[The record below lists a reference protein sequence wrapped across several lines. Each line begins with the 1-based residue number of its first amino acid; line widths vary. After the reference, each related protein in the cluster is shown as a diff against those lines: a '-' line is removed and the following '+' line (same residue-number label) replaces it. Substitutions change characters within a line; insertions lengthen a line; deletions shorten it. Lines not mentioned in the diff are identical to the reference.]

1 MGKNMSKLG
10 AHALIWVGGWSHEE
24 CRTAITKTAE
34 LGYDYIEI
42 PALDPSSIDVKFTHT
57 QLKEN
62 DLGATVS
69 LGLPSHADISS
80 EDPDVVARGESI
92 LIDALNV
99 TRDIGGTHMCGIL
112 FSALTKYMRP
122 KTDRGINNSAE
133 VLYRIAE
140 KAKTAEVAI
149 GLEVVN
155 RYETNLLNTGAEAME
170 MLKLIGS
177 DNVSVHLDSYHMNI
191 EESGL
196 GNAIRGCDEHLGY
209 FHVGESHRGY
219 LGTGNIDFRDI
230 FKALHDIGYT
240 GPITFESFS
249 SAIVAPDLSNLLGIW
264 RNLWEDSYDLAR
276 HAKEFIE
283 VQQKSA
289 QETFRNEQ

>member
-1 MGKNMSKLG
+1 
-10 AHALIWVGGWSHEE
+10 
-24 CRTAITKTAE
+24 
-34 LGYDYIEI
+34 
-42 PALDPSSIDVKFTHT
+42 
-57 QLKEN
+57 LKEN
-62 DLGATVS
+62 NLGATVS

-80 EDPDVVARGESI
+80 EDPDVVARGENI
-92 LIDALNV
+92 LIEALNV

-112 FSALTKYMRP
+112 YSALTKYMYP

-140 KAKTAEVAI
+140 KAKTAEIAI

-155 RYETNLLNTGAEAME
+155 RYETNILNTGTEAME

-196 GNAIRGCDEHLGY
+196 GNAIRGCAERLGY
-209 FHVGESHRGY
+209 FHIGESHRGY
-219 LGTGNIDFRDI
+219 LGTGNIDFGDI
-230 FKALHDIGYT
+230 FKALHVIGYT

-249 SAIVAPDLSNLLGIW
+249 SEIVASDLSNILGIW

-283 VQQKSA
+283 IQLKSA